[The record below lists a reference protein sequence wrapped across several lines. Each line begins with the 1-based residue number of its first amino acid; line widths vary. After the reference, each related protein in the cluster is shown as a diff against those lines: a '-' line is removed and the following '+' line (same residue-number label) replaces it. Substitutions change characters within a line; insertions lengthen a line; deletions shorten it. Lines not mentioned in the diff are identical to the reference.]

1 MKLHWKSIFDSY
13 SDELLFRDVYKD
25 FIKSISFRKTVLK
38 VDIVDLVDRNELIV
52 TVIKRLKLK
61 YQNSLIRKLW
71 PK

>member
-25 FIKSISFRKTVLK
+25 FIESISFRKTVLK

-52 TVIKRLKLK
+52 PVIMRL
-61 YQNSLIRKLW
+61 
-71 PK
+71 